1 MMGPT
6 HLAIGVGG
14 VMLLNRFV
22 PLWDDS
28 QGLMLTMGAAVVSS
42 LLADIDEPGSMISRM
57 LKLNKREGVI
67 ATVRSS
73 LTGAHRMTTHTPDLA
88 GVIACLP
95 LIVLLGLWLSLPL
108 VTSSVTV
115 ERILFLVSLRGVCVA
130 LAVGYLSHLIADAM
144 TPHGIPL
151 FFFDRQVH
159 LLPRGLRI
167 RTGEIAEYLVVGVP
181 MLLILGIVI
190 LN

>member
-57 LKLNKREGVI
+57 LKVNTKTGVI
-67 ATVRSS
+67 ATMRRD
-73 LTGAHRMTTHTPDLA
+73 LTQEHRMTTHTPDFA

-95 LIVLLGLWLSLPL
+95 LMVLLGLWLSLPL
-108 VTSSVTV
+108 ITSPIAI
-115 ERILFLVSLRGVCVA
+115 ERIVFLVSLRGVCVA

-151 FFFDRQVH
+151 LFFDYQVH

-181 MLLILGIVI
+181 VLLIVGIVMFV
-190 LN
+190 